1 MMRSHAVTFIFVSS
15 RVPLAFPAISM
26 SVEQLTTFLWYL
38 IVMALVVPDLPAV
51 CNALRRTR
59 NEGDAG
65 RGNVLNW
72 LVPAAVAPCA

>member
-51 CNALRRTR
+51 YNALRRTR
-59 NEGDAG
+59 N
-65 RGNVLNW
+65 
-72 LVPAAVAPCA
+72 